1 MWPFSFLYRPQSVG
15 RFGFLSGGIRID
27 HFCFLGY
34 LKVIIV
40 IRCYCQKLYY
50 FVLYLSL
57 CYYLPTHTMLCRHYV
72 HQIIILLSIRISQFC
87 RMLVHICYL
96 VNDFRG
102 CVVISTVFMVNCFIC
117 QSVYFFVGLW
127 KWIYYDKEY
136 FECVLIIHSSRFAF
150 AVNQIYSITNNK
162 MSKSEYL
169 YYY

>member
-87 RMLVHICYL
+87 RKLVHICYL

-102 CVVISTVFMVNCFIC
+102 CVVIPRYSWLIALYVNLFIFLLDCENEYIMTRYILNVFWLFIHL
-117 QSVYFFVGLW
+117 GL
-127 KWIYYDKEY
+127 
-136 FECVLIIHSSRFAF
+136 LL
-150 AVNQIYSITNNK
+150 Q
-162 MSKSEYL
+162 
-169 YYY
+169 